1 MTNTTVMIYIDDDA
15 TTSNDIDEVVPGQLS
30 PRQEAAINLPA
41 SLFERVDDQENV
53 GVFFAFYETATL
65 FPVGGGNTDSNATI
79 QRRVGSQVVA
89 ATVDSNQDLSN
100 LENPVTIV
108 FRLQLNSSEV
118 IAIV

>member
-1 MTNTTVMIYIDDDA
+1 M
-15 TTSNDIDEVVPGQLS
+15 S
-30 PRQEAAINLPA
+30 PRQEAAISLPA
-41 SLFERVDDQENV
+41 SLFERIDDQENV

-65 FPVGGGNTDSNATI
+65 FPVSGGNTDSNATI
-79 QRRVGSQVVA
+79 QTQVGSQIVA

-108 FRLQLNSSEV
+108 FRLQLNSTSEV